1 MDSIKIK
8 EEVDRTINY
17 YSSPSPSPR
26 IPWTWSDKKVKE
38 SRQFAISFRKF
49 TGLIHGF
56 DLGRRKTM

>member
-1 MDSIKIK
+1 M
-8 EEVDRTINY
+8 DRTINY

-26 IPWTWSDKKVKE
+26 RPWTWGDKKVKE